1 MTPLRRRV
9 LEDMQIRRLSPR
21 TQAAYV
27 TQISLFAR
35 YFNRSPGQLGPE
47 EIRRYQLYLINEK
60 KLAPSSV
67 TVALAALRFL
77 YSVTLKRPWDLSDVI
92 PLPKKP
98 QRLVPVLSPQE
109 VQQFLDMI
117 PHPAARVIL
126 TICYATGLRI
136 SEAVALKIRD
146 IDSRRMV
153 IHVHQGKGEKDRDVM
168 LSPLLLTILRD
179 WYRQDRPRGTD
190 WLFPGRAPGKH
201 IDPQTIREAGSAAR
215 THSGISKPITP
226 HGLRAAF
233 AVHLLENGANLRAIQ
248 LLLGHTSIA
257 TTAKYLRLDTTTIC
271 ATPSPLEFLPRYA
284 SMRPQHAA
292 QR

>member
-136 SEAVALKIRD
+136 SEAVAPARIPLP
-146 IDSRRMV
+146 
-153 IHVHQGKGEKDRDVM
+153 
-168 LSPLLLTILRD
+168 SPTLLLRGRLR
-179 WYRQDRPRGTD
+179 G
-190 WLFPGRAPGKH
+190 L
-201 IDPQTIREAGSAAR
+201 SALS
-215 THSGISKPITP
+215 TPSSGI
-226 HGLRAAF
+226 
-233 AVHLLENGANLRAIQ
+233 
-248 LLLGHTSIA
+248 
-257 TTAKYLRLDTTTIC
+257 C
-271 ATPSPLEFLPRYA
+271 
-284 SMRPQHAA
+284 
-292 QR
+292 